1 MARRRRNHGHAMPAA
16 ELAARAVASIVPA
29 ARLELLRLQLA
40 WERALPPRLARVAV
54 PVALDDRALVVNVVD
69 SQWLHEL
76 TYLRADVLDRL
87 REQGLGREIGSLRMR
102 VGPVPVPEPPPP
114 PPREAPAPVLP
125 NQPASETLQAIAAV
139 QDDVLRGAIATARQA
154 LTRFGRG

>member
-1 MARRRRNHGHAMPAA
+1 MPAA